1 MHILSR
7 FAASAAA
14 VLFAGATL
22 QCNALGLDQDTEAAP
37 NHTLLTAL
45 AFVASPIAIE
55 FDLSS
60 GSTSV
65 RCNQT
70 FTVSAAVDGSTTKTL
85 NLTDARFYVSN
96 VRLISGGTLLP
107 VTLPDDGVWQY
118 GGAALLDFENA
129 TGNCSG
135 SSDTNTSIRGYA
147 PVANYTGI
155 VFDLGLP
162 DSLNSLS
169 NSTTPSPLN
178 INQMYWSWSLGY
190 KFTRLEFQATD
201 ATFTTLLHLGSLD
214 CGGDV
219 SSNTCSQPF
228 RANILASTTSFNTD
242 SQKVT
247 LDMNR
252 ALSGFDPSTG
262 SRRGC
267 MPLKPPAASGS
278 TTEESVECPKLL
290 SNFGIDSTTGQAA
303 SLQSAF
309 VIQ

>member
-1 MHILSR
+1 MYSYSR
-7 FAASAAA
+7 SAALAA
-14 VLFAGATL
+14 VLLLAAAL
-22 QCNALGLDQDTEAAP
+22 PQCNALGLDPDLERGDRNLLAAVSF
-37 NHTLLTAL
+37 A
-45 AFVASPIAIE
+45 ASPVAIE
-55 FDLSS
+55 FDLST

-65 RCNQT
+65 RCNQS
-70 FTVSAAVDGSTTKTL
+70 FTVSSAVNGSTTKTL
-85 NLTDARFYVSN
+85 NLSDARFYVSN
-96 VRLISGGTLLP
+96 VYLISGGTLLP

-129 TGNCSG
+129 TGNCTGTSA
-135 SSDTNTSIRGYA
+135 TNTSIRGYA
-147 PVANYTGI
+147 PLANYTGI

-162 DSLNSLS
+162 NSLNALS

-178 INQMYWSWSLGY
+178 INAMYWSWSIGY

-201 ATFTTLLHLGSLD
+201 ATFSTLLHLGSLD

-219 SSNTCSQPF
+219 STNTCSQPF
-228 RANILASTTSFNTD
+228 RASILATSTSFNPK

-252 ALSGFDPSTG
+252 ALSGFDPSSGT
-262 SRRGC
+262 RRAC
-267 MPLKPPAASGS
+267 MPLKPPGTGTAN
-278 TTEESVECPKLL
+278 TEETSECPKLVGT
-290 SNFGIDSTTGQAA
+290 FGLDGPGQAA